1 MDVCTRCETINQM
14 IQAPTMMIMLGLS
27 QVDFSEDTR
36 NKSKAVC
43 NALRAA

>member
-1 MDVCTRCETINQM
+1 MDVYSRCETINQM

-27 QVDFSEDTR
+27 NIEFSADTQ
-36 NKSKAVC
+36 NKSNAVC